1 MKLFIYLISSFS
13 SENSLVQFIKK
24 FRKDNKL
31 RACLF
36 ASEKLPFR
44 NYNFLVSL
52 DKIDFSSDSPKIFS
66 SDNFRPYSIFIV
78 KEKRL
83 DFKIKPPIPG
93 EKIID
98 ESKVEFYSDIKF
110 SDEMNRSFGGIVWL
124 NRMDEL
130 IDLILDDSE
139 FWKL

>member
-1 MKLFIYLISSFS
+1 MKLFVYLISNFP
-13 SENSLVQFIKK
+13 SENSLIQFIKN

-36 ASEKLPFR
+36 ASERLPFR

-66 SDNFRPYSIFIV
+66 SDSFRPYSIFIV
-78 KEKRL
+78 KEKKL

-98 ESKVEFYSDIKF
+98 ESKVEFYSNVKF
-110 SDEMNRSFGGIVWL
+110 SNEMNRSFGGVVWI

-130 IDLILDDSE
+130 TNLILEDDE
-139 FWKL
+139 FWEL

>member
-1 MKLFIYLISSFS
+1 MKLFIYLISNFS
-13 SENSLVQFIKK
+13 NEFSLVQFIKK

-36 ASEKLPFR
+36 ATEKLPFR
-44 NYNFLVSL
+44 DYNFLVSL
-52 DKIDFSSDSPKIFS
+52 DKIVFSSDSPKIFS

-78 KEKRL
+78 KEKEL

-139 FWKL
+139 FWEL

>member
-13 SENSLVQFIKK
+13 SENSLIQFIKN

-36 ASEKLPFR
+36 ATEKLPFR
-44 NYNFLVSL
+44 DYNFLVSL
-52 DKIDFSSDSPKIFS
+52 DKINFSSDFPKIFS
-66 SDNFRPYSIFIV
+66 SNNFRPYYIFIV
-78 KEKRL
+78 KEKEL

-139 FWKL
+139 FWEL